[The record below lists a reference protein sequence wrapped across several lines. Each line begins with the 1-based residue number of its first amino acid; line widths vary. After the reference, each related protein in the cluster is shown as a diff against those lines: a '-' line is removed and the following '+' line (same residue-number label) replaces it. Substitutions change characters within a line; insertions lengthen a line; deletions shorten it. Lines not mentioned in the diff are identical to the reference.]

1 MTNGAESMK
10 IIYPL
15 RYKYALMTCQV
26 TECTSIFYLTW
37 CKIILNDNNTTTTV
51 NDNNNN
57 NNINNNNNKTT

>member
-26 TECTSIFYLTW
+26 TECTLIYYLTW
-37 CKIILNDNNTTTTV
+37 CKIIINDNNTTTTTV
-51 NDNNNN
+51 NKKKKEEKK
-57 NNINNNNNKTT
+57 KTQI